1 VALIA
6 ALAMV
11 AVPGSVGSRVP
22 SPIAAADPDLF
33 QPVEVL
39 SLTRGTTM
47 TVQPPDPGARSA
59 GNLDLRSV
67 FIEPATRPEPPA
79 APVRD
84 AQPAP
89 KAGAVVIELPKPTAQ
104 PTAAPKRQAAST
116 PSKPRTTSSAARV
129 TTTKSTGGWRFDGN
143 VSWYGPGFYG
153 NRTACGQTL
162 TRGLI
167 GVAHKTLPCGT
178 KIVFRNPSNGKTV
191 TAAVVDRGPYVAGRQ
206 WDLTGGLC
214 LALDHCFTGSIQWKF
229 G

>member
-11 AVPGSVGSRVP
+11 AVPGSVGSRTP
-22 SPIAAADPDLF
+22 SHSAAADPGLF
-33 QPVEVL
+33 QPVEAL
-39 SLTRGTTM
+39 SLARGTVT

-59 GNLDLRSV
+59 GTLDASSV
-67 FIEPATRPEPPA
+67 LIEPATRTEPQP

-84 AQPAP
+84 AQPIP
-89 KAGAVVIELPKPTAQ
+89 KAAEVVKELPKPK
-104 PTAAPKRQAAST
+104 APATSSKASSASAAS
-116 PSKPRTTSSAARV
+116 SAKV
-129 TTTKSTGGWRFDGN
+129 TIDKTTGGWHFDGN

-153 NRTACGQTL
+153 HGTACGPTL

-178 KIVFRNPSNGKTV
+178 KIVFRNPKNGKTV

-206 WDLTGGLC
+206 WDLTAGLC
-214 LALDHCFTGSIQWKF
+214 LALDHCYTGSLQWKF
-229 G
+229 AS